1 MHALYTKVYKLFS
14 PGPLY
19 QFCGDNIDK
28 NVKSRYFRTD
38 KSPGT
43 SLHYFNYYAVKDRID
58 FSHMKEEPI
67 TSEQS
72 DMKQVALSLLPT
84 PEDDTALQNNICVI
98 MSRILY
104 NNIPYFKH
112 TFDGVIDWHIH
123 HDYYK
128 EMCQPSE
135 WVGKLIR

>member
-1 MHALYTKVYKLFS
+1 MHYTQKCTRFFF

-38 KSPGT
+38 KSPGA

-72 DMKQVALSLLPT
+72 DMRQVALSLLPT
-84 PEDDTALQNNICVI
+84 PEDDTALQNSICVI
-98 MSRILY
+98 MS
-104 NNIPYFKH
+104 
-112 TFDGVIDWHIH
+112 
-123 HDYYK
+123 
-128 EMCQPSE
+128 
-135 WVGKLIR
+135 